1 MGLLSWLIVG
11 GLAGF
16 IASKLMKG
24 YGSGVVMNII
34 IGIVGAFLGG
44 VVMNLVGQVG
54 VVDFSLRSIL
64 VSIVGSVILLAIVGA
79 FTKKR

>member
-11 GLAGF
+11 GLSGF

-24 YGSGVVMNII
+24 YGSGVLMNII

-44 VVMNLVGQVG
+44 VVMNLVGQAG

-79 FTKKR
+79 FSKKR